1 MTVPTNTRMLDAALE
16 YAALNWHIVPLWEP
30 AGPDTCS
37 CPNGSNPDP
46 ELRCSSVGK
55 HPRTMHGLSDATT
68 DVDTITRWWAQWPK
82 ANIGVNC
89 GKSGLIVIDIDPRH
103 GGDEDWRDC
112 QERYGQDITATVTAI
127 TGGGGEHYV
136 FTAPQGYSVGNISN
150 SDRYVGPLG
159 RGVDVRASGGYFVA
173 PPSRHASG
181 KRYEWDASPFDTK
194 PARVPLPLLE
204 VLSTPPSQNGNKE
217 PISAARIL
225 EGVQE
230 GGRDWALFQLAS
242 KLRYADVPIDMA
254 YYLIEQAALNCK
266 PPFPRAEAR
275 DKVNSAYKRYEPGAG
290 AFVGPDDVKHAEGLT
305 GRVLLGKAM
314 KEGVPE
320 TPWVIADTLVHGRIH
335 MVYGEPESGKTI
347 IALSWVIICISR
359 GEHVLYI
366 DEEGGESSIAR
377 LLSDMGA
384 DPDLV
389 DQYVHYFPFPG
400 IDKPGYPA
408 LIDYTERLN
417 PAVVLFDS
425 LTDMLSV
432 SGLDENSGI
441 EVTGWMLEVATAV
454 AKTPALPAV
463 VLIDHVPKDTNN
475 IRYSVA
481 SRAKKAKSDVL
492 WYVEKQAD
500 FDQTKTAAV
509 DLHRHKNR
517 PGSLPKFIRYIVGG
531 EDGKLICHPF
541 DATQDVI
548 SALSAGAE
556 QMLEA
561 LRDNEGAMS
570 PGHLAKLFGKHHD
583 TIQRWGTELMRNG
596 YVTKDG
602 TTSNALYQLSASESQ
617 LSASESP
624 NFPENSPD
632 PGLSLE
638 PGRRVS
644 SWAQRAHR
652 IYKEEDWEK

>member
-1 MTVPTNTRMLDAALE
+1 MLNSALE

-68 DVDTITRWWAQWPK
+68 DVDTITRWWTQWPK

-89 GKSGLIVIDIDPRH
+89 GKSGLIVVDVDPRH

-136 FTAPQGYSVGNISN
+136 YVAPQGYSVGNISN

-290 AFVGPDDVKHAEGLT
+290 AFVGPDAEPDGTLLWWRHQLDEMPELEWMIEGFAEKDALGVMVGKEGHAKTFLLLDMACCIATGTRWHGRDVKQGTVVYVYSEGFRGLRRRVRAWEASNGVTADNIAFVPRAIQLLDKVDVEYLINSIKKEAGDDIAMVVIDTLARALVGGDENNQKDIGVAIAAADHIKRALKCAVWFAHHTNRAREYRGSSVIPGSADNMVMVRKGDKKGVDDHVITVHCEKMKNAEEFEDFELVMTAYGDSIAMESENT
-305 GRVLLGKAM
+305 WAAM
-314 KEGVPE
+314 KRKTDAIKEVDRKVLACLEDGYSFTE
-320 TPWVIADTLVHGRIH
+320 WMKASALGRN
-335 MVYGEPESGKTI
+335 TFN
-347 IALSWVIICISR
+347 LR
-359 GEHVLYI
+359 
-366 DEEGGESSIAR
+366 R
-377 LLSDMGA
+377 
-384 DPDLV
+384 
-389 DQYVHYFPFPG
+389 
-400 IDKPGYPA
+400 
-408 LIDYTERLN
+408 
-417 PAVVLFDS
+417 DS
-425 LTDMLSV
+425 LVEAKMVTRDRE
-432 SGLDENSGI
+432 GRYFHAHFDG
-441 EVTGWMLEVATAV
+441 EV
-454 AKTPALPAV
+454 
-463 VLIDHVPKDTNN
+463 
-475 IRYSVA
+475 
-481 SRAKKAKSDVL
+481 
-492 WYVEKQAD
+492 
-500 FDQTKTAAV
+500 
-509 DLHRHKNR
+509 
-517 PGSLPKFIRYIVGG
+517 
-531 EDGKLICHPF
+531 
-541 DATQDVI
+541 
-548 SALSAGAE
+548 
-556 QMLEA
+556 
-561 LRDNEGAMS
+561 RD
-570 PGHLAKLFGKHHD
+570 
-583 TIQRWGTELMRNG
+583 
-596 YVTKDG
+596 
-602 TTSNALYQLSASESQ
+602 
-617 LSASESP
+617 
-624 NFPENSPD
+624 
-632 PGLSLE
+632 
-638 PGRRVS
+638 
-644 SWAQRAHR
+644 
-652 IYKEEDWEK
+652 